1 MAAEEGAPVG
11 VDKHMGR
18 TRPSEG
24 AGERL
29 PKFGKLGGGAH
40 SNEARRRGGHGA
52 SQGGGAARRGAA
64 PGEGDARH
72 GGRQGPQGP
81 QRHAVDE
88 GGEEK
93 HGGADR
99 PERDDVGADA
109 GAGQGGTGRCWTT
122 TSSWYATK
130 TSKKFAAHPRGCLR
144 MQFSVNRL
152 ILRSGRH
159 TRPSRLRTGLQ
170 TIISETGMSILRV
183 RILVTNGYV
192 SCRLWY
198 GSTVECM
205 SGAA

>member
-1 MAAEEGAPVG
+1 MGATGPARAEGQ
-11 VDKHMGR
+11 
-18 TRPSEG
+18 
-24 AGERL
+24 
-29 PKFGKLGGGAH
+29 
-40 SNEARRRGGHGA
+40 HGA
-52 SQGGGAARRGAA
+52 ELRPVKETHGTAGGKVRKGRRDMPWMKEVRRSTAEQIALNATTWARMQAQVKA
-64 PGEGDARH
+64 
-72 GGRQGPQGP
+72 GPV
-81 QRHAVDE
+81 AV
-88 GGEEK
+88 GLQ
-93 HGGADR
+93 HR
-99 PERDDVGADA
+99 VGTHVRN
-109 GAGQGGTGRCWTT
+109 Q
-122 TSSWYATK
+122 